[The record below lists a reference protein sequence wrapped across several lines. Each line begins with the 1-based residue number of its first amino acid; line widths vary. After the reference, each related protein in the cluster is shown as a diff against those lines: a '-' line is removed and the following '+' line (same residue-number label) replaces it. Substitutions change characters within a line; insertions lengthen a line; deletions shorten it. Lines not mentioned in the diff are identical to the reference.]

1 MHVRFDLN
9 AAPEQSTI
17 STTSRN
23 PGENNADAGI
33 AKPVS
38 AADALRLRAM
48 LNSGVRD
55 DNACEASLV
64 KTYKTQRKLSQPQS
78 GKRSPAG
85 TSGTSERSSTPNKSE
100 KGRGII
106 DVNTPQCRHASAPAV
121 TKEGK
126 RSSIRQSKRKS
137 SRKKVT
143 NPTAAQT
150 AAKEPGLGTTST
162 GKTSESRGI
171 PGHYCA
177 HSEEPAMNHVDVR
190 TSSSKGASSQIP
202 EKPKTSDDAVSFSHD
217 IT

>member
-1 MHVRFDLN
+1 MHVRFDLT

-33 AKPVS
+33 AKPVR

-100 KGRGII
+100 KGRGISGEI

-126 RSSIRQSKRKS
+126 RSSVRQSKRKS

-202 EKPKTSDDAVSFSHD
+202 EKA
-217 IT
+217 